1 MDINKEYKEEIKF
14 IVEQSD
20 KNLPEILREFAEKYH
35 KEQLL
40 IHGVVS
46 SSVKN
51 ELIVLD
57 KKKNIFDL
65 ISKEELNVWEKD
77 GSIEKGDMLYSA
89 FLVKTY

>member
-51 ELIVLD
+51 ELIILD
-57 KKKNIFDL
+57 GDDNNFYRV
-65 ISKEELNVWEKD
+65 SKEDLNTWEKD
-77 GSIEKGDMLYSA
+77 GSLQKGDTLYSIN
-89 FLVKTY
+89 LIKTY